1 DVGNKTISVVAQDI
15 YNNTST
21 KNINVLV
28 LDTVRP
34 RARAQ
39 NRTAYLNQSGWVKI
53 TGAFLDNGS
62 SDNCSFTL
70 TAIPDS
76 FTCANVGLNTVT
88 LRALD
93 SSGNFTTATCTVT
106 ILDTIA
112 PVAQT
117 RNPTVYL
124 DQFGSYTLSPSV
136 VDSSSRDNCNIT
148 TYSVTP
154 NAFSCSEVGPNT
166 VTLTLTDPSSNV
178 SSKTATVLVRDTIRP
193 FMFAQDLTV
202 YLDTTNKAVITPFQ
216 VDMGS
221 YDNCSI
227 DSMWVLPDTVDCSDL
242 GTQTATLF
250 ARDIFN
256 NIASVTYNLTVIDSF
271 PPHTQARQNVLLYLD
286 SNGLHTINPIAID
299 SGSTDNCGIDSFS
312 VDPAV
317 LDCSHLGLQRAVLTS
332 FDFSGTNSQDSFSY
346 TLVDT
351 ILPRIRTTDITVF
364 LNAQGYVTVDA
375 TQVDNGSYDNCGI
388 DWLRLSI
395 DSFDCSHRGD
405 NVVWLRGSDIAG
417 NIDSTY
423 LIVTVLDTI
432 APVVIPKQNLT
443 FYLDANGF
451 VQIGVSDVDSTSSDN
466 CGIDSIWV
474 TPDLVDC
481 SQSGVNTI
489 LLYAM
494 DEIGNTGTASVNVLV
509 IDTIRPQVRARNLTV
524 FLDQSGTAS
533 INTID
538 ADSNTTDNC
547 GVPSLALSIDQFS
560 CSETG
565 SNTVYLIAVDAAGNI
580 DSVAF
585 NVDVLDTIIPVLN
598 LRNIIGYL
606 DVNGNINLDSAQLDS
621 ASYDNCGI
629 IQFTLNPATL
639 TCANKGDN
647 QVEIT
652 AQDPSLNTTIGYANV
667 HVIDT
672 IIPIVITSNATVYLN
687 QSGEAELTVTDVYNL
702 SIDNCG
708 IDSMWVLPNS
718 FNCQSVGL
726 QTVFLYV
733 ADSSGNVGIE
743 AALVDV
749 RDTIAPHTLARN
761 AVYYLDASGFVTLSA
776 PDLDSGSTDNCNI
789 ASLTVTPDILNCT
802 HLGTS
807 AVELAVY
814 DSSNNIGRATSL
826 ITVLDT
832 ISPVTTT
839 QDITVYLDA
848 FGMAT
853 ILPGDVNNGSTDNC
867 GIDSMFVYPSTFNCS
882 HIGSNTV
889 MLTTYDES
897 GNFSSNFANVS
908 IVDTVSPVV
917 DANNISVYVDANG
930 TVSITSS
937 DVNNTTTDN
946 CNLDSMWVFPNS
958 FGCTELGSNTVHLFA
973 KDSSGNIGQIAA
985 TVDVLDTIA
994 PVTVT
999 RNITVYLN
1007 ASGTYMILPAELD
1020 SGSTDNCAVDSMA
1033 VVPKTF
1039 GCSNLGVNTVIL
1051 KTFDASGNFSSNTAL
1066 VTVLDT
1072 VSPIVIARNRT
1083 VYLNASGTINV
1094 NAAQVNNGSAD
1105 NCRIDS
1111 MWVLPATF
1119 GCAELG
1125 SNTVV
1130 LYAKDSTGN
1139 VNTATA
1145 TVTVLDT
1152 VRPITLT
1159 RTVSAYVN
1167 ALGVASITA
1176 EQVNNGSTDNCA
1188 IDSMR
1193 VFPNTFTCSTLGSNT
1208 VVLTTFD
1215 SSGNFSSAPAS
1226 VTVIDTLK
1234 PNTVTRNITVYVN
1247 ASGTVSITPTQ
1258 VNNGSTD
1265 NCAIDSMRVVP
1276 NTFTCSN
1283 LGANTVTLTTYDRS
1297 GNFSSNTALVTV
1309 VDTVRPVVVTRNV
1322 NVHLNALGTA
1332 SITAAQVNNSSADN
1346 CQIDSMWVL
1355 PATFGCSQSGN
1366 NTVVLYA
1373 RDSTGNIGQSTATV
1387 TVLDTVKPNTI
1398 TRNITVYVNASGT
1411 VSITPTQVNNGSTDN
1426 CAIDSMRVVPSTFN
1440 CTNLGNNTITLTTF
1454 DRSGNFSSAPA
1465 TVTVLDT
1472 LKPNTVTRNITVYV
1486 NALGTV
1492 NITPTQVNN
1501 GSTDNCA
1508 IDSMRVVPNT
1518 FTCSNLGANS
1528 VTLTTLDRSGNFS
1541 SAAATVTV
1549 LDTVRP
1555 ITLTR
1560 TVSAYVNALGVA
1572 SITAEQVNNGS
1583 TDNCA
1588 IDSMRVLPNTF
1599 TCSTLGS
1606 NTVVLTTFDSS
1617 GNFSSAPAS
1626 VTVIDTLKPNT

>member
-1 DVGNKTISVVAQDI
+1 MYFKHILRFGICLVLLGSLNLRVSAQCTAPIAVTPDSGVCGNRTFNFSVGQVTATNFNFVSTTIPVGWTSSPYVIGQPCWTYMVDSSFYFWATTRSGGVRFVQTQPLNVSAGGTIQFYMRYGADDPDPGCEDPDLTVEGVFLQYSLNGTTWVDITNWVPNPSKSGPLYSWTQYNIPIPSGAAGPNTRFRWYQPQNSGDQWDNWGVDEIFIQANIGGITSHSWNFGDSTTSTLAAPVKTYSAPGTYNVSLTITVSGGCTSTVNRIVRVMNDTIPPTARTRNIIRSVGQSGSITLTPDDVDNGSFDNCAIKTRTVSPNTFNCSQIGNHVVTLTLTDTFNNVSTATAFVTIRDSIPPVIRNKTNLVYYLDNTGNRNLLVSQIDSGTTDNCGMQSVSVIPIRVGCSDVGNKTISVVAQDI

-112 PVAQT
+112 PVART

-560 CSETG
+560 CSEIG

-802 HLGTS
+802 HLGTR

-1215 SSGNFSSAPAS
+1215 SSGNF
-1226 VTVIDTLK
+1226 
-1234 PNTVTRNITVYVN
+1234 
-1247 ASGTVSITPTQ
+1247 
-1258 VNNGSTD
+1258 
-1265 NCAIDSMRVVP
+1265 
-1276 NTFTCSN
+1276 
-1283 LGANTVTLTTYDRS
+1283 
-1297 GNFSSNTALVTV
+1297 
-1309 VDTVRPVVVTRNV
+1309 
-1322 NVHLNALGTA
+1322 
-1332 SITAAQVNNSSADN
+1332 
-1346 CQIDSMWVL
+1346 
-1355 PATFGCSQSGN
+1355 
-1366 NTVVLYA
+1366 
-1373 RDSTGNIGQSTATV
+1373 
-1387 TVLDTVKPNTI
+1387 
-1398 TRNITVYVNASGT
+1398 
-1411 VSITPTQVNNGSTDN
+1411 
-1426 CAIDSMRVVPSTFN
+1426 
-1440 CTNLGNNTITLTTF
+1440 
-1454 DRSGNFSSAPA
+1454 
-1465 TVTVLDT
+1465 
-1472 LKPNTVTRNITVYV
+1472 
-1486 NALGTV
+1486 
-1492 NITPTQVNN
+1492 
-1501 GSTDNCA
+1501 
-1508 IDSMRVVPNT
+1508 
-1518 FTCSNLGANS
+1518 
-1528 VTLTTLDRSGNFS
+1528 
-1541 SAAATVTV
+1541 
-1549 LDTVRP
+1549 
-1555 ITLTR
+1555 
-1560 TVSAYVNALGVA
+1560 
-1572 SITAEQVNNGS
+1572 
-1583 TDNCA
+1583 
-1588 IDSMRVLPNTF
+1588 
-1599 TCSTLGS
+1599 
-1606 NTVVLTTFDSS
+1606 
-1617 GNFSSAPAS
+1617 
-1626 VTVIDTLKPNT
+1626 